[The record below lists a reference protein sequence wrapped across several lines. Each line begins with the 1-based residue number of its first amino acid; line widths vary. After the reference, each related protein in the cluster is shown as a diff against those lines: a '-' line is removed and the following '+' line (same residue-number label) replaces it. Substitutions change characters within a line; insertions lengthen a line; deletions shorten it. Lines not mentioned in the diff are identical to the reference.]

1 MRRTLLA
8 LPLLFACRTPEAG
21 DDPSDA
27 SAPLD
32 TPDTLADA
40 LDVTRM
46 LGHLDALQAA
56 ADASDGTRVI
66 GSDGFA
72 ASVDYA
78 RQTLEAAGYAVTLQ
92 EVEFTQWREVGAT
105 LLERQDGV
113 ALVEGSYEAMSGSG
127 SGDVTAAIVP
137 VDVTV
142 APTGGSTSG
151 CDAADWAGFPP
162 GAIALIQRGTCDFY
176 TKSTRAQEA
185 GAVAA
190 LIFNEGTPGRTGLF
204 SGTVEPADGLQI
216 PVLALSFSA
225 GLNLLE
231 AGSPARVRVTAE
243 RSVTLAHN
251 VWADLPGSETG
262 LYVIGGH
269 LDSVEAGPGV
279 QDNGSGSALVL
290 EMATAAR
297 EIGLTP
303 RFGLRFALW
312 GAEEQG
318 LIGSY
323 RYVDALDDDAIAQ
336 HLGNLNFD
344 MVASPNGA
352 RFVYDGDDS
361 EGLPGI
367 EPPDGS
373 AEIEALFTSYFDA
386 QGQPWAA
393 TAFDGRSDY
402 GPFLLVGVP
411 AGGLFSGA
419 EQEKSRSEE
428 DDFGGVS
435 GEPFDACYHESCDD
449 RANVDEALYAE
460 LARAAAHATQ
470 ACADGAVQPKPR
482 LARPRLP
489 PSVIPPGHI
498 GQGPDHAHAEP
509 R

>member
-1 MRRTLLA
+1 MRGPLFT
-8 LPLLFACRTPEAG
+8 LPLLLACRATSG
-21 DDPSDA
+21 PSDPADTDVA
-27 SAPLD
+27 SQPPSA
-32 TPDTLADA
+32 LADA
-40 LDVTRM
+40 LDATRM

-56 ADASDGTRVI
+56 ADASAGTRVI
-66 GSDGFA
+66 GSEGFA

-92 EVEFTQWREVGAT
+92 EVELAQWREVGAT

-113 ALVEGSYEAMSGSG
+113 ALVDGSFEAMNGSA
-127 SGDVTAAIVP
+127 SGDVTAAVVP
-137 VDVTV
+137 VDVSV

-151 CDAADWAGFPP
+151 CDAADWAGFPA

-204 SGTVEPADGLQI
+204 SGTVEPADGLAI
-216 PVLALSFSA
+216 PVLSLSFSA

-231 AGSPARVRVTAE
+231 SGVPARVRVAAE
-243 RSVTLAHN
+243 RSVILAHN
-251 VWADLPGSETG
+251 LWADLPGAEEG
-262 LYVIGGH
+262 LYVVGGH

-318 LIGSY
+318 LVGSY
-323 RYVDALDDDAIAQ
+323 RYVDALDEDAIAL

-352 RFVYDGDDS
+352 RFVYDGDAS

-386 QGQPWAA
+386 QGQTWAA

-419 EQEKSRSEE
+419 EQDKSRSEE
-428 DDFGGVS
+428 DAFGGVS

-449 RANVDEALYAE
+449 RANVDEALYVE
-460 LARAAAHATQ
+460 LARAAAHASQ
-470 ACADGAVQPKPR
+470 SAAEGALDPAPR
-482 LARPRLP
+482 RARPRLP
-489 PSVIPPGHI
+489 PSEIPPGHI
-498 GQGPDHAHAEP
+498 GQGPDHAHVEP